1 MGTALRRKKR
11 RNFKVSRVMVSDLG
25 GRRVWGCGPWALRAG
40 FAETKWTGSYKMI
53 HVSCIIL
60 IYSSRFKILKHIIY
74 AYVDIYCDTVNMC
87 EMIYM

>member
-25 GRRVWGCGPWALRAG
+25 PLRVWGCGSWG
-40 FAETKWTGSYKMI
+40 KGQEGGDKMDRKLQND
-53 HVSCIIL
+53 SCIMYNTYIIQVGL
-60 IYSSRFKILKHIIY
+60 EHIIY

-87 EMIYM
+87 EMICM